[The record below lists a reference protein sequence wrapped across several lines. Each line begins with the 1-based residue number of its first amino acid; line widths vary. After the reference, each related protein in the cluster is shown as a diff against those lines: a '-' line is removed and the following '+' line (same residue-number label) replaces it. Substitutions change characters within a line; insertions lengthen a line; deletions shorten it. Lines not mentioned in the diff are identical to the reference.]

1 MVSLWRLRRVLVL
14 GMELVGMAA
23 AVAARRRV
31 VVMRCI
37 VKRKFVRRKIIEVV
51 YLL

>member
-14 GMELVGMAA
+14 ETELVGMAA

-31 VVMRCI
+31 VVMSCMA
-37 VKRKFVRRKIIEVV
+37 KRDSLIRGNRKVV